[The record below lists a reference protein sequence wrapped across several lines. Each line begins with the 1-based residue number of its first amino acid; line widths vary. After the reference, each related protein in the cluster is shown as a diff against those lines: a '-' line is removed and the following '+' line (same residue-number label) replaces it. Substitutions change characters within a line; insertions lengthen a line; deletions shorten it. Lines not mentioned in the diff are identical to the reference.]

1 MWAKNRLEN
10 WRIACLKWE
19 DIDFFNKTIHVKRNI
34 TRCKITTPKSKSSNR
49 LVRMTGYLI
58 GIMKEQQ
65 NRAKEA
71 KLKNGWDNVPE
82 WLFFN
87 VDGSYLNY
95 VW

>member
-1 MWAKNRLEN
+1 
-10 WRIACLKWE
+10 
-19 DIDFFNKTIHVKRNI
+19 
-34 TRCKITTPKSKSSNR
+34 
-49 LVRMTGYLI
+49 MTGYLI

-82 WLFFN
+82 WIFFN